1 MFSRM
6 AVLLFLIV
14 SLALFAGTQ
23 AQYGDEAPLGYAL
36 KKRFRG
42 EPIRFGKRA
51 PREPLRFGKRSAP
64 AAFELFSDEGDY

>member
-14 SLALFAGTQ
+14 SLALFVSFFFRKTEKVESFQAGTQ
-23 AQYGDEAPLGYAL
+23 AQYGDEALGYAL

-42 EPIRFGKRA
+42 EPIR
-51 PREPLRFGKRSAP
+51 
-64 AAFELFSDEGDY
+64 